1 MAYLK
6 VSPEADFLTYCCRE
20 RDSTDWAGIERRA
33 CAVQD
38 WQRVVQLCERH
49 KIAPLLLSLFED
61 LGRRGIIPDWAETGL
76 TSVAMSDIAIATRL
90 RAALRDILTALDE
103 RGLEVIVLKGA
114 ALVALAY
121 GDPAVRPSDDIDLL
135 CREEDYG
142 QLHNLLESLGYQSA
156 EGPNLPPRHSHEET
170 YFERHY
176 YHPDGHVHV
185 ELHLDGIK
193 LGVRPTHSDS
203 IWARATGMVVEGAAS
218 LALAPDDQVL
228 MLSVH
233 LHRHG
238 FSRLIWLKDID
249 LLVRRYR
256 EELDWEMILAGARAE
271 GAEPS
276 LWYTFQF
283 VSKML
288 GTPFPG
294 EVMSRLR
301 PNPLIRWALS
311 RIWPESSVLNLRG
324 TAKRRAVQF
333 SILESW
339 RGMIPSLLLMGRR
352 REKMAILV
360 RRLLPFP

>member
-1 MAYLK
+1 MK

-20 RDSTDWAGIERRA
+20 RDGTDWAGIERRA
-33 CAVQD
+33 STVQD

-49 KIAPLLLSLFED
+49 KIAPLLLSLFEE
-61 LGRRGIIPDWAETGL
+61 LGRRGIVEDRAVSEL
-76 TSVAMSDIAIATRL
+76 RSVALADIAVVARL
-90 RAALRDILTALDE
+90 RTALRDILMALDE
-103 RGLEVIVLKGA
+103 RGLDVIVLNGA

-121 GDPAVRPSDDIDLL
+121 GGPSLRPSEDIDLL
-135 CREEDYG
+135 CKEGDYT
-142 QLHNLLESLGYQSA
+142 QLHNLLESLGYQTA

-176 YHPDGHVHV
+176 YHPDGHLHV

-203 IWARATGMVVEGAAS
+203 IWARAAGIEVDGAAC

-256 EELDWEMILAGARAE
+256 DELDWEVILAGARAE

-294 EVMSRLR
+294 EVMSGLR
-301 PNPLIRWALS
+301 PNPPIRWALS
-311 RIWPESSVLNLRG
+311 RIWPESNVLNLRG
-324 TAKRRAVQF
+324 AAKRRAVQF
-333 SILESW
+333 SVLESW

-352 REKMAILV
+352 REKMAILM